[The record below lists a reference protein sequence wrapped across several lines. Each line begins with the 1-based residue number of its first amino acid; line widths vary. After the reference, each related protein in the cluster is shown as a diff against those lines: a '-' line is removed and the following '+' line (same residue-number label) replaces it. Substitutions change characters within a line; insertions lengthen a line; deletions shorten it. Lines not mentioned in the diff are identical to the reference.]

1 MLKAWVFLDAL
12 RLGILRCPTPGYSYM
27 PYDWVFLHAL
37 RLGILKMLYEWVFL
51 RCPTTGYS
59 YMPYIW
65 GFLII
70 LNFRQQM
77 SGKCQA
83 RHKQRSCAY
92 PLQRPRDR
100 QERRGGLQRL
110 EQLRGGELAGK
121 VSGGRWKEGK
131 ERGEDNYATWAIG
144 YNYL

>member
-1 MLKAWVFLDAL
+1 
-12 RLGILRCPTPGYSYM
+12 
-27 PYDWVFLHAL
+27 
-37 RLGILKMLYEWVFL
+37 
-51 RCPTTGYS
+51 
-59 YMPYIW
+59 MPYIW

-77 SGKCQA
+77 SGPL
-83 RHKQRSCAY
+83 Y

-100 QERRGGLQRL
+100 PERRGGLQRL

-144 YNYL
+144 YNHL